1 MRKDVINTPG
11 VRWANKYVLKKE
23 VEEDGGNSKIR
34 VPYSTATTW
43 TITSAKSLSLS
54 G

>member
-23 VEEDGGNSKIR
+23 VEEDGVILR
-34 VPYSTATTW
+34 
-43 TITSAKSLSLS
+43 S
-54 G
+54 GYLIVQPLHER